1 MNRILFFICFV
12 GLSAGSYA
20 QHNALVKQIQSI
32 IKGKNA
38 TVGVAVNFDGKS
50 SFAINDNVEYPMLSV
65 YKLHLAM
72 ALLDYLEK
80 NNLSLNTE
88 IHIKKE
94 SLLLNTH
101 SPFRDKHP
109 EGNITIPVSE
119 LLKYT
124 VSESDNNTCD
134 ILFNYLGGPQAVEA
148 YIKGLG
154 IEKVCISCTEKDMHK
169 DPEARYANWTTPS
182 EAVELIELFREKQL
196 YSPTYNKL
204 LKELLVDT
212 SIGSDKIKGLL
223 PENLV
228 VGHKT
233 GNSFRNAQGI
243 KAADNDIGFVTLPNG
258 SGYSVAIFVK
268 DSKED
273 DKTNAQIISR
283 ISRVIFENYIQQ
295 GM

>member
-1 MNRILFFICFV
+1 MNRILLFICLL
-12 GLSAGSYA
+12 GLSVGSYA
-20 QHNALVKQIQSI
+20 QHEALKKQIQSI
-32 IKGKNA
+32 IKGKKA

-50 SFAINDNVEYPMLSV
+50 LLTVNDEQQYPMQSV

-72 ALLDYLEK
+72 ALLDYVEK
-80 NNLSLNTE
+80 NNLSMNTE

-94 SLLLNTH
+94 DLRPNTH

-109 EGNITIPVSE
+109 EGNVTIPVSE

-124 VSESDNNTCD
+124 ISESDNNTCD
-134 ILFNYLGGPQAVEA
+134 ILFNYVGGPQVVDK

-154 IEKVCISCTEKDMHK
+154 IEKVSIKCNEKAMSENYD
-169 DPEARYANWTTPS
+169 AQYTNWTTPS
-182 EAVELIELFREKQL
+182 EAVRLIELFRQKDL
-196 YSPTYNKL
+196 FSPNNNNL
-204 LKELLVDT
+204 LKKMLVET
-212 SIGSDKIKGLL
+212 STGPDKIKGLL

-233 GNSFRNAQGI
+233 GNSSRNRHGI
-243 KAADNDIGFVTLPNG
+243 KGADNDIGFVTLPDG
-258 SGYSVAIFVK
+258 SGYSVAIFIK

-273 DKTNAQIISR
+273 DKTNAQMISR